1 VPDAAVQQH
10 AQAHGSA
17 EVTAS
22 GSGRPADS
30 DDASGRDYR
39 HRIETTPLGWARLD
53 RWCVW
58 VEPPRDPGAETRWE
72 ERWRQA
78 VSFALASWSSELT
91 LVRVSDPDQ
100 AQVLIQRR
108 RPPLLDAQ
116 GRRRASHGRALLEL
130 REVQRQGS
138 WRLEPR
144 VVVLLSPD
152 QRLEALQA
160 TALHELGH
168 AFGLWGHSDDPA
180 DAMAAVPGARPVLE
194 LSSRD
199 RATLRWLYRQPSRFG
214 GPRPQPAN
222 QGGGTGLP

>member
-1 VPDAAVQQH
+1 
-10 AQAHGSA
+10 
-17 EVTAS
+17 VTAAGPDRS
-22 GSGRPADS
+22 APGE
-30 DDASGRDYR
+30 DASGPDYR
-39 HRIETTPLGWARLD
+39 QRIETTPLGWARLD

-58 VEPPRDPGAETRWE
+58 VEPPRDPGARTRWE
-72 ERWRQA
+72 ERWLQA
-78 VSFALASWSSELT
+78 VRAALATWSSELT
-91 LVRVSDPDQ
+91 LVLVSDPDQ

-108 RPPLLDAQ
+108 RPPLVDAQ

-194 LSSRD
+194 LSARD

-214 GPRPQPAN
+214 RPRSQSAD
-222 QGGGTGLP
+222 QGGGSGLP